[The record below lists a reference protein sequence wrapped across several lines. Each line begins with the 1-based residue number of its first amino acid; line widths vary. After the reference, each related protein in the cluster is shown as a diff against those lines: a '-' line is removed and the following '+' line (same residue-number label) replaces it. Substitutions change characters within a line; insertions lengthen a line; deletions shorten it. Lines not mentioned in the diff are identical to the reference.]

1 MNRNG
6 HNGQSIHGESLDP
19 IAVNRMRQLVTNATL
34 GIRQGLIGA
43 AFDPRRDINDE
54 CGYPSGTNLDL
65 SKLQELYDR
74 EAIAARVVQVL
85 PRESW
90 QVQPSIYEEEDSE
103 TVTAFEEAWDA
114 LGSALRGEASWYS
127 EEEGSPVWEYLKRA
141 DELSGI
147 GSYGAILL
155 GLDDGLPLHEPA
167 KGLEEKHSA
176 DSDAVKAGRQSAYP
190 GLYEFS
196 VNAAKTQGRKLR
208 FLRVFGE
215 SLVQV
220 ASFEANPSS
229 PRFGQP
235 TAYTITLNDPK
246 DNRGGAGF
254 SSANFNVHW
263 TRVIHVADNLG
274 SSEVFGVPRMRP
286 VLNRLL
292 DLQKI
297 YASDGEAFWKNV
309 IMRIFLETHPQL
321 GGDVEIDNESL
332 RDMMENMENGLQ
344 RWASLAGMSAKTV
357 APAMTDP
364 KPHIEVQ
371 IEAICIQLGIPVRI
385 FKGSERG
392 ELASSQD
399 DASWNDRLRARQRD
413 YLTPRI
419 IVPFVDRLIALGV
432 LPAPKDGYRVE
443 WPDLTSQ
450 SDAEKAEVAFKLTSA
465 VSAYVQ
471 SGAMQMLPPFDFLTR
486 VLGWEEET
494 VQSILDAAMK
504 AAEEEMSGDSG
515 IASPLLG
522 TVGGMTGTI
531 DLFKAAKEGALS
543 EEQLKQLLMLF
554 FKLTAEQADAVIA
567 DGLTPG
573 AEEAGMGMEAE
584 IEKDKTL
591 IDEGLK
597 ADPTEKEPPLPI
609 KVKEGEKL
617 VAPKPPFGG

>member
-1 MNRNG
+1 MNRNE
-6 HNGQSIHGESLDP
+6 HNGQSIYGDSLDP

-34 GIRQGLIGA
+34 GIRQGLIRT

-54 CGYPSGTNLDL
+54 CGYPSGTDLDL
-65 SKLQELYDR
+65 TKLQDLYDR

-90 QVQPSIYEEEDSE
+90 QVQPTVYESEDSE
-103 TVTAFEEAWDA
+103 TITAFEEAWDA
-114 LGSALRGEASWYS
+114 LGAGLRGEYSWFS

-147 GSYGAILL
+147 GAFGVILL
-155 GLDDGLPLHEPA
+155 GLDDGLPLSEPA
-167 KGLEEKHSA
+167 KGLEEKNSA
-176 DSDAVKAGRQSAYP
+176 DSEEVKEGRVSAYP

-208 FLRVFGE
+208 FLRVFPE
-215 SLVQV
+215 NLVQILRY
-220 ASFEANPSS
+220 EANPSS

-235 TAYTITLNDPK
+235 LAYSITLNDPR

-254 SSANFNVHW
+254 SSANFTVHW

-321 GGDVEIDNESL
+321 GGDVEIDDESL

-357 APAMTDP
+357 APTMTDP
-364 KPHIEVQ
+364 TPHIAVQ

-413 YLTPRI
+413 YITPRI
-419 IVPFVDRLIALGV
+419 IVPLVDRLIALGV
-432 LPAPKDGYRVE
+432 LPKPKDGYRIE

-450 SDAEKAEVAFKLTSA
+450 SDLEKADIATKLA
-465 VSAYVQ
+465 AALGAYVQ
-471 SGAMQMLPPFDFLTR
+471 SGAAQLIPPFDFFTR
-486 VLGWEEET
+486 VLGLEEE
-494 VQSILDAAMK
+494 VARAILDAATK
-504 AAEEEMSGDSG
+504 AAEEEMGGESDV
-515 IASPLLG
+515 ASPLLG

-554 FKLTAEQADAVIA
+554 FKLTEEQADAVIA

-584 IEKDKTL
+584 AERESMM

-597 ADPTEKEPPLPI
+597 ADPLEKEPPLPI

-617 VAPKPPFGG
+617 VQPKPPFGG